1 MRTADSSK
9 TGLKRD
15 SVLNNLSFYQVSDNV
30 AVDIMQ
36 DVLEGVGPYELKLV
50 LNSLIE
56 QKHLTLEKLN
66 YSITSF
72 DWIL

>member
-1 MRTADSSK
+1 M
-9 TGLKRD
+9 
-15 SVLNNLSFYQVSDNV
+15 SFYHMSDNV
-30 AVDIMQ
+30 AVDIMY

>member
-1 MRTADSSK
+1 LRTADSSK